1 MTVLLLFKMS
11 ARQRKAQPQ
20 GLDNP
25 PSYEETIK
33 NKPPPQ
39 GFVAPGPVPTHG
51 AKTIVKVVQVME
63 YFPSKYARYFY

>member
-1 MTVLLLFKMS
+1 VTVLLFKMS

-39 GFVAPGPVPTHG
+39 GFVVPGPAAHTG
-51 AKTIVKVVQVME
+51 AKTVVKVIQVVE
-63 YFPSKYARYFY
+63 YFL